1 MLLALNL
8 ALLLQPSLQ
17 KEIALATAFGAVGGA
32 MWMSYA
38 INDRAGYKTFY
49 KTYKPTEDEE

>member
-1 MLLALNL
+1 MLLALNF

-17 KEIALATAFGAVGGA
+17 KEIALATAAGAVGGA

-38 INDRAGYKTFY
+38 IKDREGYRNFY